1 MYMQAD
7 GWHTNA
13 AGYALI
19 ARAMLEGWN
28 DDRKVKR
35 YLAQTGRRE
44 IFDRRNPDV
53 RSNRTEG

>member
-13 AGYALI
+13 AGYELI
-19 ARAMLEGWN
+19 ASAILEELK
-28 DDRKVKR
+28 DDGKVKR

-44 IFDRRNPDV
+44 IFNRR
-53 RSNRTEG
+53 RSGCAV